1 MITEPPHSEPVA
13 ERPSAQEPAGH
24 LTSDVGHSIRN
35 ALKLGMGLLGSWA
48 VALVVRLA
56 LPRFLGISSFG
67 ELQFADSFTT
77 AVFIL
82 MGLGVETYARRQVA
96 ARRDHAS
103 DFLGGTILLAGIIG
117 ALVMAIAL
125 FGLREAGKSTRI
137 LELVFILGIAQ
148 MLTNL
153 NVIFAALLHA
163 VGKVDGLSYLNVGSK
178 LMWGA
183 GIAFALA
190 TGFGLRGVAVAMLA
204 SETLRF
210 VCLAFLARKHVELKF
225 RIDIVAMRHV
235 IAASFPFFLAAV
247 AQTIYSRIDVSIMSF
262 LTTDTEVGWYGAA
275 ATLAGISLL
284 LSPLISWVL
293 LPLTTRAALRSEE
306 ELMLVARR
314 AMELI
319 LVVAFPVSLF
329 LGVGADYLITGAF
342 GQAFA
347 PAEHSLRILAPTFIL
362 TYAAIVTATL
372 LVRLDRG
379 WSVTWVSVSGML
391 LAPALNI
398 WLVPVC
404 FARFGAGGA
413 GIGAAISLTVTE
425 LFTTGV
431 MTYLLGMQAF
441 DRRSV
446 VALVK
451 TFIIGA
457 MVVVTD
463 YYMKHLN
470 LGLGPWRLLIDAVL
484 YFGAV
489 TLSGALDVR
498 GGIALARSAIAGR
511 SSKRATDGAGA

>member
-13 ERPSAQEPAGH
+13 IMTPEPASADSH
-24 LTSDVGHSIRN
+24 LKTDVGFSIRN
-35 ALKLGMGLLGSWA
+35 AVKLGMGLLGSWT
-48 VALVVRLA
+48 VALVIRLA

-82 MGLGVETYARRQVA
+82 MGLGVETYARREVA
-96 ARRDHAS
+96 TRRDHAS
-103 DFLGGTILLAGIIG
+103 DFLGGTLVLASAIGAIVMTVALLA
-117 ALVMAIAL
+117 
-125 FGLREAGKSTRI
+125 LREAGKSSRV
-137 LELVFILGIAQ
+137 LELVLILGIAQ

-183 GIAFALA
+183 GIAFALSN
-190 TGFGLRGVAVAMLA
+190 GYGVHGVCVAMLA
-204 SETLRF
+204 SETVRF
-210 VCLAFLARKHVELKF
+210 VSLAFLARKHVQLRF
-225 RIDIVAMRHV
+225 RIDATATRTVLV
-235 IAASFPFFLAAV
+235 ASFPFFLGAV

-262 LTTDTEVGWYGAA
+262 LTSDTEVGWYGAA
-275 ATLAGISLL
+275 STLAGISLL

-342 GQAFA
+342 GSAFG

-372 LVRLDRG
+372 LVRLGRG
-379 WSVTWVSVSGML
+379 WAVTWVSVSGML
-391 LAPALNI
+391 LAPVLNL

-404 FARFGAGGA
+404 FAKFGAGGA

-431 MTYLLGMQAF
+431 MTYVLGMQAF

-457 MVVVTD
+457 IVLVVD
-463 YYMKHLN
+463 YLMRD
-470 LGLGPWRLLIDAVL
+470 LGLGAWRLLIDAVL
-484 YFGAV
+484 YFGSV
-489 TLSGALDVR
+489 TLTGALDVR

-511 SSKRATDGAGA
+511 GQRAATETGA

>member
-1 MITEPPHSEPVA
+1 M
-13 ERPSAQEPAGH
+13 
-24 LTSDVGHSIRN
+24 
-35 ALKLGMGLLGSWA
+35 W
-48 VALVVRLA
+48 
-56 LPRFLGISSFG
+56 
-67 ELQFADSFTT
+67 
-77 AVFIL
+77 
-82 MGLGVETYARRQVA
+82 
-96 ARRDHAS
+96 
-103 DFLGGTILLAGIIG
+103 GT
-117 ALVMAIAL
+117 
-125 FGLREAGKSTRI
+125 
-137 LELVFILGIAQ
+137 GIA
-148 MLTNL
+148 
-153 NVIFAALLHA
+153 I
-163 VGKVDGLSYLNVGSK
+163 
-178 LMWGA
+178 
-183 GIAFALA
+183 ALA
-190 TGFGLRGVAVAMLA
+190 TGHGVHGVAIAMLA
-204 SETLRF
+204 SETVRF
-210 VCLAFLARKHVELKF
+210 ASLAFLARKHVQLKF
-225 RIDIVAMRHV
+225 RIDTAAMRKV
-235 IAASFPFFLAAV
+235 LTASFPFFLGAV

-293 LPLTTRAALRSEE
+293 LPLTTRAAMRSEE

-342 GQAFA
+342 GVAFA

-379 WSVTWVSVSGML
+379 WGVTWVSVSGML
-391 LAPALNI
+391 LAPILNI

-404 FARFGAGGA
+404 FAKFGAGGA

-431 MTYLLGMQAF
+431 MTYMLGMQAF

-457 MVVVTD
+457 VVVVAD
-463 YYMKHLN
+463 YFMKRLN
-470 LGLGPWRLLIDAVL
+470 LGLGPWRLVIDAVL

-489 TLSGALDVR
+489 TLTGALDVR
-498 GGIALARSAIAGR
+498 GGIALARSALAGR
-511 SSKRATDGAGA
+511 SKRTPDGASA